1 MFHRFHNISQIFC
14 RTWLFRC
21 LWVGSRTG
29 VCLSSTAD
37 TSSAWCAPVYR
48 LWRRARRRWV
58 DKFATFELNHWQNRF
73 WKAYSLNMFRVLISV
88 KLFQVG
94 DTNRQMW
101 QQVNKHKSILP
112 YPHQISFMVDRT
124 VEHFKIQLQKK
135 MKKKA
140 QEAAAAAAS
149 GSGASGGTPREVWSV
164 AVWLHVSK

>member
-1 MFHRFHNISQIFC
+1 
-14 RTWLFRC
+14 
-21 LWVGSRTG
+21 
-29 VCLSSTAD
+29 
-37 TSSAWCAPVYR
+37 
-48 LWRRARRRWV
+48 
-58 DKFATFELNHWQNRF
+58 
-73 WKAYSLNMFRVLISV
+73 MFRVLISV

-101 QQVNKHKSILP
+101 QQVNKHKTILP

-164 AVWLHVSK
+164 AHCSVCY